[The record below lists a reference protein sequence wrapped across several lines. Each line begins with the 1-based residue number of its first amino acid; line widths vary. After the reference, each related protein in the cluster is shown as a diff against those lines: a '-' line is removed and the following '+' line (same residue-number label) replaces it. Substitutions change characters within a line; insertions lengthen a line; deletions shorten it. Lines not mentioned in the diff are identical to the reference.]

1 MPFDVQISLQKLLT
15 GMIIVIVPLSVVG
28 LYLTSNADK
37 NLEQTIGMQFRTIA
51 LTDAATTAQFIGDR
65 ISDVSAIAADTAI
78 VDAVKASH
86 RQYQGAGEEAIAAR
100 IQKIEGQWDT
110 PSADSLVKD
119 MLSSRAS
126 RWLQQQR
133 SLNRRLLKIIV
144 SDENGASVAATGKP
158 VHYAEADQQRWQ
170 AVYAGGKGAV
180 NVTEVRYDASTQ
192 SDYVDIAVPVL
203 EEESGRFMGVVRALV
218 DVSGLFSVFD
228 QQHLGH
234 SGRVML
240 VTSKGMIVNAPNVTP
255 DLRLMSE
262 EYSAVRDA
270 LGTTE
275 GRQTGYVKAA
285 TSNGDS
291 LVGFADTELK
301 RSQPNLDWVVL
312 VSQREREALAPVR
325 ILAQFAVAMV
335 VLALVMLTGLL
346 AYLWTQRQQG
356 MADLVVMEPNKPS
369 QGTTASA

>member
-15 GMIIVIVPLSVVG
+15 GLIIVIVPLSVVG

-37 NLEQTIGMQFRTIA
+37 NLEQTIGMQFRTVA

-65 ISDVSAIAADTAI
+65 IIDVSAIADDPAI
-78 VDAVKASH
+78 VDAVKASD
-86 RQYQGAGEEAIAAR
+86 RQYLGMGEEAIAAR
-100 IQKIEGQWDT
+100 VQKIEGQWDT
-110 PSADSLVKD
+110 PNADSLVKG

-144 SDENGASVAATGKP
+144 SDENGVAVAATGKP
-158 VHYAEADQQRWQ
+158 VHYVEADQQRWQ
-170 AVYAGGKGAV
+170 AVYASGKGAV
-180 NVTEVRYDASTQ
+180 SVTEVRYDASTQ

-203 EEESGRFMGVVRALV
+203 EQDSARFMGVVRALV
-218 DVSGLFSVFD
+218 DVSGLFSAFD
-228 QQHLGH
+228 QQHFGY

-255 DLRLMSE
+255 DLRLTSE
-262 EYSAVRDA
+262 EFTAVHDA

-275 GRQTGYVKAA
+275 GRQTGYVKVA
-285 TSNGDS
+285 TSNGECI
-291 LVGFADTELK
+291 VGFADTELK
-301 RSQPNLDWVVL
+301 RSEPNLDWVIL

-325 ILAQFAVAMV
+325 VLEQFAVVMV
-335 VLALVMLTGLL
+335 VLALLMLTGLL
-346 AYLWTQRQQG
+346 AYFWTQRQQEL
-356 MADLVVMEPNKPS
+356 ADLVVMEPNKPS